1 MAEETAAAQF
11 GLTGLTGSSDRN
23 STHAATPPTAATPA
37 PIAYGESRML
47 PRAAETAAPGLFFF
61 FLVVEDSSRFVG
73 SASARVV
80 LRLSSAVNASTS
92 RAVVWTSSDA
102 S

>member
-47 PRAAETAAPGLFFF
+47 PRAAETAAPALCFF
-61 FLVVEDSSRFVG
+61 FLVGEGSSRGVSCLCG
-73 SASARVV
+73 SGAVW
-80 LRLSSAVNASTS
+80 LSSAISTS
-92 RAVVWTSSDA
+92 LLRDGIWW
-102 S
+102 